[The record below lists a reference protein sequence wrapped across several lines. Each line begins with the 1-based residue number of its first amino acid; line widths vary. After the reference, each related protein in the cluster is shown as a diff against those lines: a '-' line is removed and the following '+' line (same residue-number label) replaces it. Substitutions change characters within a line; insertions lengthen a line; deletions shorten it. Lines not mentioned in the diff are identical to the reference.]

1 MKNPVLASIALHLA
15 AFIILLA
22 DIPFWYTAPKKDRFV
37 PPPIIVDIS
46 KVEIAPKTNLPV
58 KKEIVKKDPPKKVV
72 EEVKPKPNPPE
83 PKMSK
88 VEVVKKPQMTP
99 IPPAPVVTQKP
110 KQVQNKQGVTAVK
123 EKQPETKPKQV
134 VKKTQKVTP
143 SRQVKT
149 KQTQEDEEMKSLLA
163 SLEKLEKEEQA
174 IKAEK
179 KQLKAAVQEDE
190 VTQGIKGG
198 TMGDYRRELTIS
210 EQDALSS
217 RLSACWNID
226 AGVKGAV
233 NMVVEIRV
241 NLRKDG
247 SVEEVRI
254 ADRARYN
261 TDTSFRSVAESAR
274 RAVFICEYNKEES
287 PFKFLAVKYP
297 QNFDVWKTLVLFFN
311 PLDGGVK

>member
-15 AFIILLA
+15 VFIVLLA
-22 DIPFWYTAPKKDRFV
+22 DIPFWYTAPKKDRIV

-58 KKEIVKKDPPKKVV
+58 KKEIVKKEPPKQVA
-72 EEVKPKPNPPE
+72 EEPKPKPNPPE

-88 VEVVKKPQMTP
+88 VEIVKKPQMTP
-99 IPPAPVVTQKP
+99 IPPAPVVAQKP

-123 EKQPETKPKQV
+123 EDKSALKPKPV
-134 VKKTQKVTP
+134 PKKSEKVTP
-143 SRQVKT
+143 SRQVKKT
-149 KQTQEDEEMKSLLA
+149 VQEDEEMKSLLA
-163 SLEKLEKEEQA
+163 SLERLEKEEQA

-179 KQLKAAVQEDE
+179 KQMKAPAQDND

-198 TMGDYRRELTIS
+198 GIGDYKRELTIS

-233 NMVVEIRV
+233 DMVVEIRV
-241 NLRKDG
+241 NLRQDG
-247 SVEEVRI
+247 SVEDVKI

-274 RAVFICEYNKEES
+274 RAVYICERNKEES
-287 PFKFLAVKYP
+287 AFKFLAVKYP
-297 QNFDVWKTLVLFFN
+297 QSFDVWKTLVLFFN